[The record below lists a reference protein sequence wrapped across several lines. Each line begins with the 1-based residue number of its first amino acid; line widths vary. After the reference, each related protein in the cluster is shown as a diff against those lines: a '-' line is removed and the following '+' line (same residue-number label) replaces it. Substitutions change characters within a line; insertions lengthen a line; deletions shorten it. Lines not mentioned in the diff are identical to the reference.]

1 MSKVITVFL
10 FLTTWI
16 SSSAQTEIKNYQ
28 AFVVDN
34 KEAIWIEVYHR
45 EDDPKDLHQKVFNHL
60 QKKPWLANLRFEES
74 DIVGELVDYRP
85 DYKRYGGK
93 FMNTSNIIRTGKWK
107 GKLRINFKDGKYRVI
122 LYGLQYD
129 ALQSSSGSGKATI
142 EQHSV
147 SGSLTEFSLNDL
159 RTSFRKKGLK
169 NLDILHFSF
178 KDSFTIVANQVI
190 DSDW

>member
-1 MSKVITVFL
+1 MNKITAAFL
-10 FLTTWI
+10 FFAWI
-16 SSSAQTEIKNYQ
+16 PSFAQNEIKNYQ

-45 EDDPKDLHQKVFNHL
+45 EDDPNNLPQKVFDHL
-60 QKKPWLANLRFEES
+60 EKKSWLTNLKFEEG
-74 DIVGELVDYRP
+74 DLVGELIDYRP

-93 FMNTSNIIRTGKWK
+93 FMNTSSIIRTGKWK
-107 GKLRINFKDGKYRVI
+107 GKLRINFKEGKYRVI
-122 LYGLQYD
+122 IYGLQYD

-142 EQHSV
+142 EQHNV
-147 SGSLTEFSLNDL
+147 SGSLTEWMLNDF
-159 RTSFRKKGLK
+159 RTSFKKKGLK

-178 KDSFTIVANQVI
+178 KDSFTIVVNQVI

>member
-1 MSKVITVFL
+1 MTKTSIVCLLLLV
-10 FLTTWI
+10 WI
-16 SSSAQTEIKNYQ
+16 PSFAQNEIKIYQ
-28 AFVVDN
+28 AFQIDN

-45 EDDPKDLHQKVFNHL
+45 EDDPKDLPQKVFNHL
-60 QKKPWLANLRFEES
+60 QKKSWLRDLKFEET
-74 DIVGELVDYRP
+74 DLVGELIDYRP

-107 GKLRINFKDGKYRVI
+107 GKLRINFKEGKYRVI

-142 EQHSV
+142 EQHNV
-147 SGSLTEFSLNDL
+147 SGSLTEWMLNNL
-159 RTSFRKKGLK
+159 RTSFKKKGLK

-178 KDSFTIVANQVI
+178 KDSFTIVVDQLI